1 MIYKIF
7 YSDEYEKKASKF
19 IKKHPELRE
28 QYLKTLK
35 LLSLD
40 PYYNSLRLH
49 KLKVG
54 KRELYSVS
62 INMQYRITMEFYVS
76 EYEIVLIDVGT
87 HDSVYR

>member
-62 INMQYRITMEFYVS
+62 INIQYRITMEFYVS
-76 EYEIVLIDVGT
+76 EYEIVLIDVST